1 MFVWRILKKSGKLKP
16 SSILENLG
24 VEMLDFPIGSTSAFR
39 QTRRF
44 SGRKDGRRDVV
55 LDQDD
60 DDRPRLKGG
69 RYLFEVKILEVRR
82 RVNGDDEAD

>member
-1 MFVWRILKKSGKLKP
+1 MGQLKP

-24 VEMLDFPIGSTSAFR
+24 VEIPDFPIGSTSAFR

-44 SGRKDGRRDVV
+44 SGRKDRRRDVRPRPRRRP
-55 LDQDD
+55 
-60 DDRPRLKGG
+60 RPRLKGG

-82 RVNGDDEAD
+82 RVNGDDETD